1 MSDLD
6 QPSASE
12 RATGRDAVFMV
23 LAVAVALPWLG
34 LRLQGYHGDPAIIA
48 ALSGLAIVGAAF
60 LLSWAAEAF
69 EKDVSQALALALLAL
84 IAVLPE
90 YAVDM
95 VFAWKAASDPTQAG
109 YAVANMTGANRLL
122 IGVGWSAIVLVAW
135 LRFRARKV
143 SLERGQAIELA
154 ILLAA
159 TVYAF
164 TIPLKGGL
172 ALFDTVVFVAL
183 FALYAWAAARAE
195 SDEPELVGPA
205 RLVGNLPTAPRR
217 LSTLVLF
224 LFAAAVIFVSAEP
237 FAEGLV
243 HSGMKFGI
251 DEFLLVQWL
260 APLASESPEFLV
272 ALLFAWKG
280 NAAAGMRAMVSS
292 KVNQWTLLVGTLPLV
307 YSIASGRPATLP
319 LDGRQDLELFLTSA
333 QSLFAV
339 VLIVSLALDWRGAV
353 ALFVLFIGQLL
364 TPWEG
369 AHLAFAIVYVV
380 VAIGLLLV
388 DGHRRAAL
396 LRLPREAR
404 MALSGDPHATELA
417 DEGVPSA
424 SVAHQEH
431 TAPAPQPQ
439 TASQPRAA
447 SGAQPRP
454 RLDP

>member
-1 MSDLD
+1 MSDLEEPTGD
-6 QPSASE
+6 E
-12 RATGRDAVFMV
+12 RATGRDVVFMA

-34 LRLQGYHGDPAIIA
+34 LRVQGYHGNPAIVA

-122 IGVGWSAIVLVAW
+122 IGIGWSAIVLVAW
-135 LRFRARKV
+135 LRFRAKQV

-154 ILLAA
+154 ILLVA
-159 TVYAF
+159 TLYAF
-164 TIPLKGGL
+164 TIPLKGGIS
-172 ALFDTVVFVAL
+172 LFDTVVFVTL
-183 FALYAWAAARAE
+183 FGLYAWAAAKAE
-195 SDEPELVGPA
+195 SHEPELVGPA
-205 RLVGNLPTAPRR
+205 RIVGNLPTAPRR
-217 LSTLVLF
+217 ISTLVLF
-224 LFAAAVIFVSAEP
+224 LFAAAVIFASAEP

-243 HSGMKFGI
+243 ESGLQFGI

-272 ALLFAWKG
+272 AILFAWKG

-292 KVNQWTLLVGTLPLV
+292 KVNQWTLLVGTLALV

-319 LDGRQDLELFLTSA
+319 LDARQDLELFLTSA

-339 VLIVSLALDWRGAV
+339 VLIMGLVLDWKGGL
-353 ALFVLFIGQLL
+353 ALFVLFLGQLL
-364 TPWEG
+364 SPWEG
-369 AHLAFAIVYVV
+369 AHLAFAIAYVV
-380 VAIGLLLV
+380 LAIVILLV
-388 DGHRRAAL
+388 DANRRAAL
-396 LRLPREAR
+396 FRLPREAR
-404 MALSGDPHATELA
+404 MALSGSPAAAQLV
-417 DEGVPSA
+417 DERVPSA
-424 SVAHQEH
+424 SIAHH
-431 TAPAPQPQ
+431 PDSPARQK
-439 TASQPRAA
+439 
-447 SGAQPRP
+447 
-454 RLDP
+454 L